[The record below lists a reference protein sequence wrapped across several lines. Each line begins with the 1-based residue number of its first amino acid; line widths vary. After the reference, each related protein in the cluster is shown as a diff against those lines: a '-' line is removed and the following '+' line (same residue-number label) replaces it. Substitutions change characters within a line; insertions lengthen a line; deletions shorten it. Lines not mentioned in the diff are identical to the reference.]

1 MTLLVYRHIALL
13 SYSIALPCF
22 FAALPNF
29 CCSTSALLDCS
40 AAAWRRRSVAGLA
53 VREAR
58 LQEWVAR
65 DMLRAGI
72 VALASPAAASHSA
85 EMLSLLRD
93 ILLQYLTTSL
103 HPRQVPPRCCS

>member
-1 MTLLVYRHIALL
+1 M
-13 SYSIALPCF
+13 
-22 FAALPNF
+22 
-29 CCSTSALLDCS
+29 
-40 AAAWRRRSVAGLA
+40 AGLA
-53 VREAR
+53 QRDAR

-93 ILLQYLTTSL
+93 ILLQYLTTSP
-103 HPRQVPPRCCS
+103 HPRQVRARYTRIGGSSQICEPGVPTHQQNILDPSFYLFLLAADC